1 MIIYLANFLHKLLD
15 TLSNIFRDKPN
26 SNIFLFTFT
35 PPILFLIVL
44 ALAFA
49 PMSVDQ
55 NREWGFSYPWKIKLG
70 EGNKKKLYYLWKQ
83 QQDFSLETMTH
94 KLEKHFSSLYHNIIY
109 ILYRALFLVD
119 DESKFAWTE
128 TCLVI
133 SLMWTKQL
141 FK

>member
-55 NREWGFSYPWKIKLG
+55 NREWGFSYPWKLKLG
-70 EGNKKKLYYLWKQ
+70 EGNKKKLYYLWEQ

-94 KLEKHFSSLYHNIIY
+94 KLEKHFSSWYHKHNIHFIWS
-109 ILYRALFLVD
+109 IVFGRWWIKIRMNGDV
-119 DESKFAWTE
+119 SSNKFNVNKTI
-128 TCLVI
+128 V
-133 SLMWTKQL
+133 
-141 FK
+141 